1 MSAKTRGKPSKYNKS
16 KPSHANLTC
25 SHENCKE
32 NILTFAT
39 QKDLKKHVK
48 KAHSPPKI
56 HKCGFQGCGEV
67 FPKKS
72 ELKTHAATHRKKHI
86 CSVVEC
92 AVEFPSRKAWRN
104 HLKLKHPDSV
114 DGKILVQEE
123 KDKRFARIERMNPE
137 NKVLQ
142 SHANMIQDLAE
153 QLTNLKNR
161 VELLET
167 RELDL
172 GSL

>member
-1 MSAKTRGKPSKYNKS
+1 
-16 KPSHANLTC
+16 
-25 SHENCKE
+25 
-32 NILTFAT
+32 
-39 QKDLKKHVK
+39 
-48 KAHSPPKI
+48 
-56 HKCGFQGCGEV
+56 
-67 FPKKS
+67 
-72 ELKTHAATHRKKHI
+72 
-86 CSVVEC
+86 
-92 AVEFPSRKAWRN
+92 
-104 HLKLKHPDSV
+104 
-114 DGKILVQEE
+114 
-123 KDKRFARIERMNPE
+123 MNQLSFLNPEPE